1 MEEDGLDQRDHVPA
15 SVVTGTDARY
25 VDELR
30 RHRIR
35 FRRYT
40 LTSEELSRGVSAAIS
55 AVKLHSHV

>member
-15 SVVTGTDARY
+15 GVVTGTDARY

-30 RHRIR
+30 RHRKR

-40 LTSEELSRGVSAAIS
+40 PTSEEAAE
-55 AVKLHSHV
+55 A